1 MIRIERRGC
10 EARGARRRAVGFG
23 LSPRPSFPLALD
35 LFETVGDTVFEC
47 FFVLIG
53 DSIAFCV
60 FRSRP
65 LHFPRV
71 FGRRKRRGA
80 DPEEPQASARR
91 GEPVSNAPLTPP
103 ALGTPVPAAPLRGA
117 EPEAGGGGRVYWGV
131 CIPRPKTAS
140 RSRRADAPGKPLRA
154 PPPCARGALS
164 LLIF

>member
-1 MIRIERRGC
+1 M
-10 EARGARRRAVGFG
+10 
-23 LSPRPSFPLALD
+23 
-35 LFETVGDTVFEC
+35 

-80 DPEEPQASARR
+80 DREEPQASARR
-91 GEPVSNAPLTPP
+91 GEPVSNAPLAPP

-117 EPEAGGGGRVYWGV
+117 EPEAGGGARGLLVYWGV

-140 RSRRADAPGKPLRA
+140 RSRRADAPGEAASRSPAVRSRSAVVVDFLMTRNDGSRHKAVLLA
-154 PPPCARGALS
+154 PKSNRCCFNCS
-164 LLIF
+164 YKKDKQFF

>member
-1 MIRIERRGC
+1 M
-10 EARGARRRAVGFG
+10 
-23 LSPRPSFPLALD
+23 
-35 LFETVGDTVFEC
+35 

-80 DPEEPQASARR
+80 DREEPQASARR
-91 GEPVSNAPLTPP
+91 GEPISNAPLAPP

-117 EPEAGGGGRVYWGV
+117 EPEAGGGGAWP
-131 CIPRPKTAS
+131 PRLLGSLHPPAENGLPVPTRRRAGEAAS
-140 RSRRADAPGKPLRA
+140 RSPAVRSRSAVVVDFLMTRNDGSRHKAVLLAPKSNR
-154 PPPCARGALS
+154 CCFNCS
-164 LLIF
+164 YKKDKQFF